1 MSKKERLTVTIDPEI
16 LEAGLE
22 AVSAGR
28 AESLSAWVNHALAER
43 VARERR
49 LSSLADAIAQYETE
63 FGEISEDEILQ
74 QARADRASAMVIRG
88 SSRKKSSKRRGSA
101 A

>member
-1 MSKKERLTVTIDPEI
+1 MSKKERLTVTIDSEI

-28 AESLSAWVNHALAER
+28 AASLSAWVNHALAER
-43 VARERR
+43 AAKERR
-49 LSSLADAIAQYETE
+49 LSSLADAIASYEAE
-63 FGEISEDEILQ
+63 FGVISEEEILLQ
-74 QARADRASAMVIRG
+74 TRTDRASAMVIRG
-88 SSRKKSSKRRGSA
+88 SPAGKPRKRRGSA